1 MKFPLLSI
9 DGAKS
14 DSIEISDKLV
24 KLKVNHKLIKFVI
37 DWQLNHAKPRIAKTK
52 QRNEIKGSTKK
63 IVPQKGGGGAR
74 HASKKAPLFVGG
86 GVAHGPKGAE
96 YKIKKI
102 NKKVRKLALAQT
114 LSKKNLDKN
123 LHILADV
130 KKEIK
135 KTKEFN
141 KFLIKNKL
149 ANVLIISDNDS
160 MKNINKSA
168 RNIKNLKLIKDEGA
182 NIYDL
187 FKYKNVII
195 TSTSAK
201 KIQQRVLNEKINH
214 MNSIRN
220 PIITEKATILSE
232 QNKTVFKVHE
242 KANKKT
248 IKKNIEKLFKVNVIK
263 VNIINQKSKLKM
275 KQGKKSIK
283 SGYKKAIITLKKG
296 QSIDLTIGI

>member
-9 DGAKS
+9 DGSKT

-37 DWQLNHAKPRIAKTK
+37 DWQLNHAKPRVAKTK
-52 QRNEIKGSTKK
+52 QRNQIKGSTKK
-63 IVPQKGGGGAR
+63 IVPQKGSGGAR

-86 GVAHGPKGAE
+86 GVAHGPKGSV
-96 YKIKKI
+96 YKVKKI

-114 LSKKNLDKN
+114 LSKKNLDKD

-135 KTKEFN
+135 KTKEFY
-141 KFLIKNKL
+141 KFLEKNKL

-160 MKNINKSA
+160 IKNISKSA
-168 RNIKNLKLIKDEGA
+168 RNIKNVKLIKDEGT

-195 TSTSAK
+195 TSSSVK
-201 KIQQRVLNEKINH
+201 RIQERVLNEKN
-214 MNSIRN
+214 
-220 PIITEKATILSE
+220 
-232 QNKTVFKVHE
+232 
-242 KANKKT
+242 
-248 IKKNIEKLFKVNVIK
+248 
-263 VNIINQKSKLKM
+263 
-275 KQGKKSIK
+275 
-283 SGYKKAIITLKKG
+283 
-296 QSIDLTIGI
+296 